1 MQQTDFLVIGSGIA
15 GLTYAL
21 KVAHQFPDKKVLVM
35 TKAAADETNTKY
47 AQGGIAVVN
56 DLEND
61 SFQKHI
67 EDTLIAGD
75 GLCNEKVVNI
85 VVKEGPERV
94 QEIIDWGARFDKEKD
109 GDYKRGK
116 EGGHSEFRI
125 LHHKD
130 VTGKE
135 MERALI
141 DAVNRQKNIEFI
153 KHCFVVDIITQHH
166 LGYLVTKA
174 TPDVECY
181 GVYVLNLETNK
192 IEKIISKITLLA
204 TGGNGQVYRTTT
216 NPSIAT
222 GDGVAMVYRAKGRIE
237 NMEFI
242 QFHPT
247 ALYEPGVKGQ
257 AFLITEAV
265 RGDGGILRNKNGE
278 AFMERYDER
287 KDLAP
292 RDIVARAIDSEMKRT
307 GTEHV
312 WLDCRHF
319 SKEKFTEHFPN
330 IYEKCMSIGIDIT
343 KNMIPVSPA
352 AHYSCGGIK
361 TDEWGKSS
369 IKNLYA
375 CGECA
380 STGLH
385 GANRLASNSLL
396 EAMVF
401 AHRCY
406 VDSASPNPSAGGA
419 LEPDRLSS
427 LTDNNTT
434 TAAQTKNQKE
444 ERKSDTNSSSYIT
457 DNKTTNHLSEPRPP
471 QRGAGGLERFGADAI
486 PDWNAEGTTEPKE
499 MILITQSL
507 KEVQQVMSDYVGIV
521 RNDIRLQRALRR
533 LDLLW
538 EETEQLYQSSTL
550 SPQLLELRNMITVS
564 YLIVKS
570 ASFRKESRGLH
581 YNTDYPGKSLLV
593 QNIVL

>member
-21 KVAHQFPDKKVLVM
+21 KVAQRFPDKKVLVM
-35 TKAAADETNTKY
+35 TKATADETNTKY

-61 SFQKHI
+61 SFEKHI

-75 GLCNEKVVNI
+75 GLCNEKVVEI

-94 QEIIDWGARFDKEKD
+94 NDIIEWGARFDKETD

-130 VTGKE
+130 ITGWE
-135 MERALI
+135 MERALL
-141 DAVNRQKNIEFI
+141 DAVSKQKNIEFV
-153 KHCFVVDIITQHH
+153 KHCFVIDIITQHH
-166 LGYLVTKA
+166 LGYLVTKS

-181 GVYVLNLETNK
+181 GVYVLNLETNQV
-192 IEKIISKITLLA
+192 EKILAKITLMA

-222 GDGVAMVYRAKGRIE
+222 GDGVSMVYRAKGRIE

-247 ALYEPGVKGQ
+247 ALYEPGVRGH

-265 RGDGGILRNKNGE
+265 RGDGGILRNMKGE
-278 AFMERYDER
+278 AFMPRYDER

-292 RDIVARAIDSEMKRT
+292 RDIVARAIDNEMKKT

-319 SKEKFTEHFPN
+319 DKDKFIEHFPN
-330 IYEKCMSIGIDIT
+330 IYQKCLSIGIDIT
-343 KNMIPVSPA
+343 KQMIPVAPA

-361 TDEWGKSS
+361 TDEWGRSS
-369 IKNLYA
+369 INNLYA

-396 EAMVF
+396 EGMVF
-401 AHRCY
+401 AHRCA
-406 VDSASPNPSAGGA
+406 VV
-419 LEPDRLSS
+419 
-427 LTDNNTT
+427 
-434 TAAQTKNQKE
+434 AAEKINSVSFKN
-444 ERKSDTNSSSYIT
+444 D
-457 DNKTTNHLSEPRPP
+457 
-471 QRGAGGLERFGADAI
+471 I
-486 PDWNAEGTTEPKE
+486 PDWNAEGTTQPGE

-507 KEVQQVMSDYVGIV
+507 KELQLAMSDYVGIV
-521 RNDIRLQRALRR
+521 RNDIRLQRASRR

-538 EETEQLYQSSTL
+538 EETEQLYQTSTL
-550 SPQLLELRNMITVS
+550 SPQLLELRNMITVG
-564 YLIVKS
+564 YLIVKG

-581 YNTDYPGKSLLV
+581 YNTDYPGKSDLV

>member
-1 MQQTDFLVIGSGIA
+1 MQTDFLVIGSGIA

-21 KVAHQFPDKKVLVM
+21 KIAQHYPDKTVTIV
-35 TKAAADETNTKY
+35 TKAAAEETNTKY
-47 AQGGIAVVN
+47 AQGGVAVVN

-61 SFQKHI
+61 SFEKHI

-75 GLCNEKVVNI
+75 GLCDEKVVEI
-85 VVKEGPERV
+85 VVKEGPARV
-94 QEIIDWGARFDKEKD
+94 QEIIDWGASFDKNGE
-109 GDYKRGK
+109 GDFKLGM

-135 MERALI
+135 MERALLAAI
-141 DAVNRQKNIEFI
+141 DKAKNITLI

-174 TPDVECY
+174 TPDITCY
-181 GVYVLNLETNK
+181 GVYVLNENNHQ
-192 IEKIISKITLLA
+192 IEKILSTITLLA

-216 NPSIAT
+216 NPYIAT

-247 ALYEPGVKGQ
+247 ALYEAGKRGQ

-265 RGDGGILRNKNGE
+265 RGDGGILRNKAGE
-278 AFMERYDER
+278 AFMEKYDSR

-292 RDIVARAIDSEMKRT
+292 RDIVARAIDSEMKIS

-312 WLDCRHF
+312 YLDCRHMEI
-319 SKEKFTEHFPN
+319 EKFREHFPN
-330 IYEKCMSIGIDIT
+330 IYEKCLSVGIDVAV
-343 KNMIPVSPA
+343 NMIPIAPA

-361 TDEWGKSS
+361 TDEWGRSS
-369 IKNLYA
+369 ITNLYA

-406 VDSASPNPSAGGA
+406 LDAVQQ
-419 LEPDRLSS
+419 L
-427 LTDNNTT
+427 
-434 TAAQTKNQKE
+434 
-444 ERKSDTNSSSYIT
+444 TNSPLHSW
-457 DNKTTNHLSEPRPP
+457 
-471 QRGAGGLERFGADAI
+471 RGAGGEV
-486 PDWNAEGTTEPKE
+486 PDWNAQGTVDPKE

-507 KEVQQVMSDYVGIV
+507 KELQQVMSDYVGIV
-521 RNDIRLQRALRR
+521 RNNVRLQRALKRI
-533 LDLLW
+533 DLLFD
-538 EETEQLYQSSTL
+538 ETEHLYQTTSV
-550 SPQLLELRNMITVS
+550 SPQLLELRNMITVG
-564 YLIVKS
+564 YLIVKG
-570 ASFRKESRGLH
+570 AAFRKESRGLH
-581 YNTDYPGKSLLV
+581 YNTDYPEKSALV

>member
-1 MQQTDFLVIGSGIA
+1 LLLYIFIAYLYIMQTDFLVIGSGIA
-15 GLTYAL
+15 GLTYAI
-21 KVAHQFPDKKVLVM
+21 KVAEACPDKKILIV
-35 TKAAADETNTKY
+35 TKAQDNETNTKY

-61 SFQKHI
+61 SFDKHI

-75 GLCNEKVVNI
+75 GLCNEEIVEI
-85 VVKEGPERV
+85 VVKEGALRV
-94 QEIIDWGARFDKEKD
+94 NEIIEWGARFDKEKD
-109 GDYKRGK
+109 GEYSLGK
-116 EGGHSEFRI
+116 EGGHSENRI

-130 VTGKE
+130 VTGAE
-135 MERALI
+135 MERALLETI
-141 DAVNRQKNIEFI
+141 HRSKNIQLVN
-153 KHCFVVDIITQHH
+153 HYYVVDIITQHH
-166 LGYLVTKA
+166 LGYLITKS
-174 TPDVECY
+174 TPDVQCY
-181 GVYVLNLETNK
+181 GVYALNLQTNQ
-192 IEKIISKITLLA
+192 IEILQAKITLLA

-247 ALYEPGVKGQ
+247 ALYLAGQKGQ

-265 RGDGGILRNKNGE
+265 RGDGGILRNHKNE

-292 RDIVARAIDSEMKRT
+292 RDIVARAIDSEMKIN

-312 WLDCRHF
+312 WLDCRLMDL
-319 SKEKFTEHFPN
+319 EKFIHHFPN
-330 IYEKCMSIGIDIT
+330 IYEKCKSLGIDVAQQ
-343 KNMIPVSPA
+343 MIPVAPA

-361 TDEWGKSS
+361 TDEWGRSS

-375 CGECA
+375 AGECA

-401 AHRCY
+401 AHRSY
-406 VDSASPNPSAGGA
+406 LDGVATIKGEQNKRIEFGASTTQIPPLGGGGA
-419 LEPDRLSS
+419 L
-427 LTDNNTT
+427 
-434 TAAQTKNQKE
+434 
-444 ERKSDTNSSSYIT
+444 
-457 DNKTTNHLSEPRPP
+457 P
-471 QRGAGGLERFGADAI
+471 Q
-486 PDWNAEGTTEPKE
+486 WNAKGTSKPKE
-499 MILITQSL
+499 MILITQSF
-507 KEVQQVMSDYVGIV
+507 KELQQVMSDYVGIV
-521 RNDIRLQRALRR
+521 RNDIRLQRASRR

-538 EETEQLYQSSTL
+538 EETEDLYRSTSI
-550 SPQLLELRNMITVS
+550 SPQIMELRNMISVG
-564 YLIVKS
+564 YLITKG

-581 YNTDYPGKSLLV
+581 FNTDYPEKSDLL

>member
-1 MQQTDFLVIGSGIA
+1 MQKTDFLVIGTGIA

-21 KVAHQFPDKKVLVM
+21 KVARRFPDKKVLVM
-35 TKAAADETNTKY
+35 TKSATDETNTKY
-47 AQGGIAVVN
+47 AQGGVAVVN
-56 DLEND
+56 DLEKD
-61 SFQKHI
+61 SFEKHI
-67 EDTLIAGD
+67 DDTLIAGD
-75 GLCNEKVVNI
+75 GLCNEEVVEI
-85 VVKEGPERV
+85 VVKEGPGRV
-94 QEIIDWGARFDKEKD
+94 REIIEWGARFDKEQD
-109 GDYKRGK
+109 GDYKLGK

-125 LHHKD
+125 IHHKD
-130 VTGKE
+130 ITGWE
-135 MERALI
+135 MERALLET
-141 DAVNRQKNIEFI
+141 VSRQSNIEVI

-166 LGYLVTKA
+166 LGYLVTKSA
-174 TPDVECY
+174 PDIQCY
-181 GVYVLNLETNK
+181 GVYVLNLETNR
-192 IEKIISKITLLA
+192 IEKIVAKATLLA

-216 NPSIAT
+216 NPGIAT

-247 ALYEPGVKGQ
+247 ALYEPGLRGQ

-265 RGDGGILRNKNGE
+265 RGDGGILRNKDGE
-278 AFMERYDER
+278 AFMTRYDER

-319 SKEKFTEHFPN
+319 DKEKFVEHFPN
-330 IYEKCMSIGIDIT
+330 IYRKCLSIGIDIT
-343 KNMIPVSPA
+343 QQMIPVAPA

-361 TDEWGKSS
+361 TDEWGRTS
-369 IKNLYA
+369 IRNLYA
-375 CGECA
+375 CGECS

-406 VDSASPNPSAGGA
+406 LDVIEKVGA
-419 LEPDRLSS
+419 ISFNE
-427 LTDNNTT
+427 
-434 TAAQTKNQKE
+434 AV
-444 ERKSDTNSSSYIT
+444 
-457 DNKTTNHLSEPRPP
+457 
-471 QRGAGGLERFGADAI
+471 
-486 PDWNAEGTTEPKE
+486 PDWNAEGTSEPRE

-507 KEVQQVMSDYVGIV
+507 KELQQVMSDYVGIV
-521 RNDIRLQRALRR
+521 RNDIRLQRALNR

-538 EETEQLYQSSTL
+538 EETERLYASSTL
-550 SPQLLELRNMITVS
+550 SPQLLELRNLITVG
-564 YLIVKS
+564 YLIVKG

-581 YNTDYPGKSLLV
+581 FNTDYPEKSGLV

>member
-1 MQQTDFLVIGSGIA
+1 MKTDFLVIGSGIA

-21 KVAHQFPDKKVLVM
+21 KVARECPDKMITIL
-35 TKAAADETNTKY
+35 TKTISEETNTKY
-47 AQGGIAVVN
+47 AQGGVAGVT
-56 DLEND
+56 DFEND
-61 SFQKHI
+61 SFEKHI

-75 GLCNEKVVNI
+75 GLCNREVVEI
-85 VVKEGPERV
+85 VVKEGVERIR
-94 QEIIDWGARFDKEKD
+94 EIIKWGADFDKDNSGE
-109 GDYKRGK
+109 YALGK

-135 MERALI
+135 IERTLLEAISKRQNIHLI
-141 DAVNRQKNIEFI
+141 N
-153 KHCFVVDIITQHH
+153 HCFVVDIITQHH
-166 LGYLVTKA
+166 LGFLVTKS
-174 TPDVECY
+174 TPDIECY
-181 GVYVLNLETNK
+181 GVYVLNLHENK
-192 IEKIISKITLLA
+192 IDKIISKIILLA

-222 GDGVAMVYRAKGRIE
+222 GDGVSMAYRAKGRIE

-247 ALYEPGVKGQ
+247 ALYEAGKSGQ

-265 RGDGGILRNKNGE
+265 RGDGGILRNIKGE
-278 AFMERYDER
+278 AFMEKYDER

-292 RDIVARAIDSEMKRT
+292 RDIVARAIDSEMKIG
-307 GTEHV
+307 GTEFV
-312 WLDCRHF
+312 YLDCTQMDH
-319 SKEKFTEHFPN
+319 EKFLHHFPN
-330 IYEKCMSIGIDIT
+330 IYDKCKSIGIDVF
-343 KNMIPVSPA
+343 KQFIPVAPA

-361 TDEWGKSS
+361 VDEWGRSS
-369 IKNLYA
+369 IRNLYA

-406 VDSASPNPSAGGA
+406 
-419 LEPDRLSS
+419 L
-427 LTDNNTT
+427 
-434 TAAQTKNQKE
+434 
-444 ERKSDTNSSSYIT
+444 
-457 DNKTTNHLSEPRPP
+457 
-471 QRGAGGLERFGADAI
+471 DAI
-486 PDWNAEGTTEPKE
+486 NKINSIEFNEAIPNWNARGTNAPKE

-507 KEVQQVMSDYVGIV
+507 KELQLLMTDYVGIV
-521 RNDIRLQRALRR
+521 RTNVRLERAMKR
-533 LDLLW
+533 LDLLHL
-538 EETEQLYQSSTL
+538 ETEELYQSTSV
-550 SPQLLELRNMITVS
+550 SPQLCELRNLITVG

-570 ASFRKESRGLH
+570 AQFRHESRGLH
-581 YNTDYPGKSLLV
+581 FNTDYPEKSDRR